1 MTETDL
7 EFSVIA
13 NMTNEKMIEMADDFD
28 AEAQKF
34 TALAVEYTEFAKKL
48 REVAQ

>member
-1 MTETDL
+1 MTEPDL

-13 NMTNEKMIEMADDFD
+13 NMTHEKMIEMADDFD
-28 AEAQKF
+28 A
-34 TALAVEYTEFAKKL
+34 LAVEYKDFAKKL

>member
-13 NMTNEKMIEMADDFD
+13 NMSDAKMREMADDFD
-28 AEAQKF
+28 VEAQKF
-34 TALAVEYTEFAKKL
+34 TALAVEYTEAAKAL
-48 REVAQ
+48 RERAQ